1 MKLVRYTIP
10 YCIHKCAVILVLL
23 SLSIIV
29 LGKTPEVRFF
39 GYVLDSDNR
48 GIELA
53 NVFVEGTTT
62 GTTTNQNGYYDL
74 TTEMADTITIVYS
87 MIGYETIRQQLYT
100 QNKVLGVNVILPT
113 NEEMLN
119 EVTVRGIQRQ
129 TGTMERTDIGIA
141 RLMPDATGG
150 GIENLLIT
158 FAGVGKTT
166 K

>member
-62 GTTTNQNGYYDL
+62 GTTTNQNGYYGAL
-74 TTEMADTITIVYS
+74 YNCTKLSNYS
-87 MIGYETIRQQLYT
+87 TAQAVSSNWTNNQNYIGY
-100 QNKVLGVNVILPT
+100 
-113 NEEMLN
+113 
-119 EVTVRGIQRQ
+119 
-129 TGTMERTDIGIA
+129 
-141 RLMPDATGG
+141 
-150 GIENLLIT
+150 
-158 FAGVGKTT
+158 
-166 K
+166 